1 MFDAIR
7 NLFDEMR
14 GGAPAREFAA
24 DDYRI
29 AAAALLVHLGH
40 ADGELDAAERRY
52 LQRIAQESFGL
63 DPQAARRLVAHAE
76 QAERQSIDLYQF
88 TSVLKRALDE
98 DGRRTIVELLWQM
111 AYSDGDA
118 HEFEENL
125 VWRVAELLGVSSSD
139 RLALRRRIRDGET

>member
-7 NLFDEMR
+7 NLFDELR
-14 GGAPAREFAA
+14 GGDPRRDFAP
-24 DDYRI
+24 DDYRV
-29 AAAALLVHLGH
+29 AAAALLVQIGH
-40 ADGELDAAERRY
+40 ADGELDAAERSY

-63 DPQAARRLVAHAE
+63 DPDAARRLIADAE
-76 QAERQSIDLYQF
+76 RAERQSIDLYHF

-111 AYSDGDA
+111 AYSDGEA

-139 RLALRRRIRDGET
+139 RLALRRRIRDGGT